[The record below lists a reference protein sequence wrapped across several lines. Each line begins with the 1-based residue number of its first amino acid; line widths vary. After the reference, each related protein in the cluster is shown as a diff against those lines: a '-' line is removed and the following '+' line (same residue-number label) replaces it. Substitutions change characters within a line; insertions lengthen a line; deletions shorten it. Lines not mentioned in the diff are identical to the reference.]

1 MRYEG
6 GEAAHRLVVQQEDL
20 HLGSCLRLY
29 GVSGRHHLG
38 DVAGDGLGD
47 VHGCLVGDG
56 RSGCK

>member
-6 GEAAHRLVVQQEDL
+6 SGAAHRLIVQQENL
-20 HLGSCLRLY
+20 HLGSCLRLHD
-29 GVSGRHHLG
+29 VSGRHHLG

-56 RSGCK
+56 RSCCK